1 MKQFKLTFL
10 LTVLMSMVGAKAN
23 AHDFDVDGIYYNITS
38 AKDYTVAVS
47 YKGSDFKSYEEYT
60 GSIIIPES
68 VIYNGTTYIVTS
80 IGRSAFSRC
89 SGLTSYAEGVFLSRR
104 VYNSNLVVFICSLVA
119 NVAFIILTVILW
131 LNK

>member
-47 YKGSDFKSYEEYT
+47 YKGSDFKSYEEILVLSLFLNPS
-60 GSIIIPES
+60 SIMAPHM
-68 VIYNGTTYIVTS
+68 
-80 IGRSAFSRC
+80 
-89 SGLTSYAEGVFLSRR
+89 L
-104 VYNSNLVVFICSLVA
+104 
-119 NVAFIILTVILW
+119 
-131 LNK
+131 